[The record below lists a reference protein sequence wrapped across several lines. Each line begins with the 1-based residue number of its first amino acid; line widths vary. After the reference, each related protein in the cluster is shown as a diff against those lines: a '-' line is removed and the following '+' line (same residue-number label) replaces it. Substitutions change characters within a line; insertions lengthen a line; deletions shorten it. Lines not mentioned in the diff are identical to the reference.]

1 MIILFDHHHDHPYQ
15 PSSLSIIIIIIL
27 IDHIVCIGRLIVQLS
42 EAREETKRHVNLVE
56 QLHRIE
62 SGLQSR
68 VEAEKEALVHDKSVL
83 QNSFEAL
90 RKQLDERILLDEQ
103 RSKVTEDE
111 LRLLRNRLEQKTTE
125 VSSLSE
131 QLGRDQVLV
140 QASQDRCNLLEKQLN
155 IAQDRIAQIQGTQII
170 DSSIANDITVK
181 ELALEKAL
189 SEIEA
194 LKHQLTSSEV
204 HADQFRKI
212 SVANETALK
221 DIRTR
226 AEAMQTAQEAELL
239 RMRTELETAVQE
251 VTEQRA
257 SCQRFLQDSEQARE
271 ELHAFRS
278 ESAVIV
284 RRLEESLALSQQ
296 EVLQMNE
303 QSLAVAT
310 EIAKYQ
316 EAARLAHQNYEREL
330 QMHAQAERDLSDM
343 RKQLDDTL
351 SSLRKEQQRSA
362 ELSSECI
369 RKELLLQDEKSRS
382 SQEGLQIRELLSG
395 LQGTNDLLHAQV
407 QSYGAQIEKLQ
418 TQRLHSSLS
427 PSTSGITNSSFI
439 AMTIVSDPSSSAV
452 EETKSQLPPVEA
464 VEGNRSS
471 VSIPTVAADT
481 VISQSTQ
488 PLPPA
493 NKADVDELVELR
505 KTSVELREV
514 LRFMK
519 REKDMLTAKL
529 SVSEMEAGRLASE
542 LHSLRRSLD
551 EVKIE
556 LKRELDKR

>member
-1 MIILFDHHHDHPYQ
+1 MIDNHHNHSY
-15 PSSLSIIIIIIL
+15 
-27 IDHIVCIGRLIVQLS
+27 IVCIGRLIVQLS

-90 RKQLDERILLDEQ
+90 RKQLDERNLLDEQ

-111 LRLLRNRLEQKTTE
+111 LRLLRNRLEQKSTE

-194 LKHQLTSSEV
+194 LKHQLASSEV

-226 AEAMQTAQEAELL
+226 AEALQTAQEAELL
-239 RMRTELETAVQE
+239 RMRTELETALQE

-278 ESAVIV
+278 ESAVMV
-284 RRLEESLALSQQ
+284 RRLEETLALSQQ

-310 EIAKYQ
+310 EITKYQ

-382 SQEGLQIRELLSG
+382 AQESFEIRELLSG

-427 PSTSGITNSSFI
+427 SSTAGITNSSTI
-439 AMTIVSDPSSSAV
+439 AMTIVSDTSSSAV
-452 EETKSQLPPVEA
+452 EETKSQLPPVEG
-464 VEGNRSS
+464 VEGSGSS
-471 VSIPTVAADT
+471 VTIPTVAADT

-529 SVSEMEAGRLASE
+529 SVSEMEAGRLTSE
-542 LHSLRRSLD
+542 LQSLRRSLD

>member
-1 MIILFDHHHDHPYQ
+1 MIIIAIIM
-15 PSSLSIIIIIIL
+15 IIIITII
-27 IDHIVCIGRLIVQLS
+27 IVCVCIGRLIVQLS
-42 EAREETKRHVNLVE
+42 DAREETKRHVTLVE

-83 QNSFEAL
+83 QSSFEAL
-90 RKQLDERILLDEQ
+90 RKQLDERNLMDEQ

-111 LRLLRNRLEQKTTE
+111 LRLLRNRLEQKTAE

-131 QLGRDQVLV
+131 QLGRDQVLT

-155 IAQDRIAQIQGTQII
+155 ITQDRIAQMQGTQII

-194 LKHQLTSSEV
+194 LKQQLTSSEV

-221 DIRTR
+221 EMRSR
-226 AEAMQTAQEAELL
+226 AEAMQTAQVAELL
-239 RMRTELETAVQE
+239 RMRNELETALQE
-251 VTEQRA
+251 VIEQRA
-257 SCQRFLQDSEQARE
+257 SSQRWLQDSEQARE
-271 ELHAFRS
+271 ELYTFRS
-278 ESAVIV
+278 ESAEIV
-284 RRLEESLALSQQ
+284 RQLEETLALSRQ

-303 QSLAVAT
+303 QSLAVTT
-310 EIAKYQ
+310 EITKYQ
-316 EAARLAHQNYEREL
+316 EAAKIAHQNYEREL

-343 RKQLDDTL
+343 RKQLEDML

-382 SQEGLQIRELLSG
+382 AQESQQIREHMSG

-418 TQRLHSSLS
+418 TQRLHSSLA
-427 PSTSGITNSSFI
+427 STTGSSSSSNSSSSSSTI
-439 AMTIVSDPSSSAV
+439 AMTIVSDTAV
-452 EETKSQLPPVEA
+452 EETKSQLPIDGVD
-464 VEGNRSS
+464 GSRSS
-471 VSIPTVAADT
+471 VLAVAADMM
-481 VISQSTQ
+481 ISQNTQ
-488 PLPPA
+488 PLLPPA
-493 NKADVDELVELR
+493 NKADDVDELVELR

-542 LHSLRRSLD
+542 LQSLRRSLD
-551 EVKIE
+551 EVKVE

>member
-1 MIILFDHHHDHPYQ
+1 MIILINHHHHNHSY
-15 PSSLSIIIIIIL
+15 
-27 IDHIVCIGRLIVQLS
+27 IVCIGRLIVQLS

-68 VEAEKEALVHDKSVL
+68 VEAEKEALLHDKSVL

-90 RKQLDERILLDEQ
+90 RKQLDERNLLDEQ

-194 LKHQLTSSEV
+194 LKHQLASSEV

-226 AEAMQTAQEAELL
+226 AEALQTAQEAELL

-278 ESAVIV
+278 ESAVMV
-284 RRLEESLALSQQ
+284 RRLEETLALSQQ

-310 EIAKYQ
+310 EITKYQ
-316 EAARLAHQNYEREL
+316 EAARLAHKNYEREL

-382 SQEGLQIRELLSG
+382 AQESFEIRELLSG

-427 PSTSGITNSSFI
+427 SSTAGITSSSTI
-439 AMTIVSDPSSSAV
+439 AMTIVSDASSSAV
-452 EETKSQLPPVEA
+452 EETKSQLTPVEG
-464 VEGNRSS
+464 VEGSGSS
-471 VSIPTVAADT
+471 VTIPTVAADT

-529 SVSEMEAGRLASE
+529 SVSEMEAGRLTSE
-542 LHSLRRSLD
+542 LQSLRRSLD

>member
-1 MIILFDHHHDHPYQ
+1 M
-15 PSSLSIIIIIIL
+15 
-27 IDHIVCIGRLIVQLS
+27 CIGRLIVQLS

-83 QNSFEAL
+83 QNSFETL
-90 RKQLDERILLDEQ
+90 RKQLDERNLLDEQ

-155 IAQDRIAQIQGTQII
+155 IAQDRITQIQGTQII

-194 LKHQLTSSEV
+194 LKNQLASSEV

-226 AEAMQTAQEAELL
+226 AEALQTAQEAELL

-278 ESAVIV
+278 ESAVMV
-284 RRLEESLALSQQ
+284 RRLEETLALSQQ

-330 QMHAQAERDLSDM
+330 QMHAQAERNLSDM

-382 SQEGLQIRELLSG
+382 AQESFEIRELLSG

-427 PSTSGITNSSFI
+427 SSTAGITSSSTI
-439 AMTIVSDPSSSAV
+439 AMTIVSDTSSSAV
-452 EETKSQLPPVEA
+452 EETKSQLPPVEG
-464 VEGNRSS
+464 VEGSGSS
-471 VSIPTVAADT
+471 VTIPTVAADT

-542 LHSLRRSLD
+542 LQSLRRSLD

>member
-1 MIILFDHHHDHPYQ
+1 MIDNHHYHPY
-15 PSSLSIIIIIIL
+15 
-27 IDHIVCIGRLIVQLS
+27 IVCIGRLIVQLS

-68 VEAEKEALVHDKSVL
+68 VEAEKEALLHDKSVL

-90 RKQLDERILLDEQ
+90 RKQLDERNLLDEQ

-111 LRLLRNRLEQKTTE
+111 LRLLRNRLEQKSTE

-194 LKHQLTSSEV
+194 LKHQLASSEV

-226 AEAMQTAQEAELL
+226 AEALQTAQEAELL

-271 ELHAFRS
+271 ELHSFRS
-278 ESAVIV
+278 ESAVMV
-284 RRLEESLALSQQ
+284 RRLEETLALSQQ

-310 EIAKYQ
+310 EITKYQ

-382 SQEGLQIRELLSG
+382 AQESFEIRELLSG

-427 PSTSGITNSSFI
+427 SSTAGITNSSTI
-439 AMTIVSDPSSSAV
+439 AMTIVSDTSSSAV
-452 EETKSQLPPVEA
+452 EETKSQLPPVEGL
-464 VEGNRSS
+464 EGNGSS

-542 LHSLRRSLD
+542 LQSLRRSLD
-551 EVKIE
+551 EVEIE